1 MSKAQ
6 RLGLIAL
13 AVLVM
18 AVAFVLAR
26 PGDDEEK
33 AKQPAATQ
41 TAPREPAGTVTEP
54 TATTDTRP
62 EERIVL
68 RDHKPAGGVGR
79 IAVRKG
85 GFVRLVVE
93 SDAADEIHLH
103 GYEIEGKAGPEDP
116 FRFSFRADIEGVF
129 ALESHG
135 AEDEGGDSVIAR
147 LVVSPR

>member
-1 MSKAQ
+1 M
-6 RLGLIAL
+6 GLIAL
-13 AVLVM
+13 AVLVA

-26 PGDDEEK
+26 PGDEEEK
-33 AKQPAATQ
+33 SERRVATQ
-41 TAPREPAGTVTEP
+41 PGPREPSSTVTEP

-68 RDHKPAGGVGR
+68 RDHKPTGGVER

-103 GYEIEGKAGPEDP
+103 RYEIEGKAGPEDP

-129 ALESHG
+129 ELESHG
-135 AEDEGGDSVIAR
+135 AEDEGGDSAIAR